1 MRNKHPRLVMAS
13 VVAAAAL
20 SAVASSSSFAS
31 GSAASAPRPGSTVRI
46 RVPAPVSGGHPVII
60 SVTVPKAG
68 TKIGVDSAS
77 HADPGQ
83 AAMDTANERIFAL
96 TGVKT
101 VFADANLDPNVQLQI
116 ADSML
121 SQGVKAEIQD
131 IIFPHSLDAF
141 LARATAAKVGVCVE
155 FSPTAG
161 GAQENDDQ
169 AGRSMVAFL
178 HKKFP
183 SGAQGAELGNTP
195 AAVIVNR
202 ETGFYRALKAYP
214 NLVVGPRVRNLK
226 EDIADARTL
235 AENLLTANPNLQFI
249 WTTNDNE
256 AIGAGLAAQG
266 LGRKIVILGMNGAP
280 DAVAA
285 VKSGLIT
292 ATWDSNQNLIGAY
305 VAANCV
311 NYVTTGTFKPA
322 EYVPFTEITKANAAK
337 WVPWPKRPKLTVLAK

>member
-1 MRNKHPRLVMAS
+1 MAKKHLRLIASS
-13 VVAAAAL
+13 VVAAAAIF
-20 SAVASSSSFAS
+20 AVASASSFAS
-31 GSAASAPRPGSTVRI
+31 GSAPKPGTTVKI
-46 RVPAPVSGGHPVII
+46 SVPAPLTGGRPVIL
-60 SVTVPKAG
+60 SVVVPKAG
-68 TKIGVDSAS
+68 TKIGVDSAA

-96 TGVKT
+96 AGVKT
-101 VFADANLDPNVQLQI
+101 VFADANLDASTQLQI

-141 LARATAAKVGVCVE
+141 LTRAKAAKVGVCVE

-161 GAQENDDQ
+161 GAQENDAQ

-178 HKKFP
+178 HKQFP

-195 AAVIVNR
+195 AAVILNR
-202 ETGFYRALKAYP
+202 ETAFYRALAAQP
-214 NLVVGPRVRNLK
+214 DLVVGPRVRNLK

-235 AENLLTANPNLQFI
+235 AENLLTANPGLQFI

-256 AIGAGLAAQG
+256 AIGAGLAAQS

-285 VKSGLIT
+285 VKAGLIT

-311 NYVTTGTFKPA
+311 NYVTTGKFKPA
-322 EYVPFTEITKANAAK
+322 EYVPFTEITKANASK
-337 WVPWPKRPKLTVLAK
+337 WVPWPKRPLLTVVAK